1 MTERPVEGIVGSAM
15 TVTAPT
21 QRQRP
26 AIVEEYIARA
36 EAATPRGVRIT
47 QAGEMWLKPGG
58 RALLFD
64 AVEDLWVEQVAFTWH
79 AKVRVAPFVSM
90 RVVDGYSAGQ
100 GSLVARLFGAPVVRS
115 SGPGTD
121 EGEAMRY
128 LAELA
133 WVPQAMRANR
143 KLEWRQVEENIV
155 QVSTSVGSAKVA
167 VGLRFDDAGD
177 ILAAFAHRPRLEGKE
192 IVAEAL
198 ARGVQRLCRARRHPH
213 SDGRRGSLGPP

>member
-1 MTERPVEGIVGSAM
+1 
-15 TVTAPT
+15 
-21 QRQRP
+21 
-26 AIVEEYIARA
+26 
-36 EAATPRGVRIT
+36 
-47 QAGEMWLKPGG
+47 MWLKPGG

-79 AKVRVAPFVSM
+79 GKVRVAPFVSM

-115 SGPGTD
+115 SGPETD

-192 IVAEAL
+192 IVARHWLGVFSDYAELGGIRIPTGAEVRWDLPDGPFTYFRGRITAL
-198 ARGVQRLCRARRHPH
+198 DLLDPQFDSGE
-213 SDGRRGSLGPP
+213 SS